1 MDWPLAKTSRRFALN
16 WTYLGAIARG
26 VSPIDLQ
33 GLALRN
39 LADARQ
45 YAREYGYDVD
55 QPGVP
60 DYLLRIQQE
69 AVGFVRSQFLDP
81 AQQSLIPPEVAN
93 PSDPLAL
100 LLLASRGS
108 HRVDPLRLWA
118 CTLLKVMHGLFY
130 IDNNL
135 KLRHFE
141 TIRQQVFAGLD
152 EVLHEQAGHSYL
164 RDGLLELP
172 LVHVERKRNK
182 GRHSI
187 LLKLLQK
194 PEYVA
199 ADIHDHL
206 GLRLTLQT
214 RVECLLALEL
224 LRRAHLVSASNLEV
238 SRTRNTL
245 VDLDAAKQ
253 VFTRWRAL
261 LERSPGY
268 PQALL
273 QRMDEELTALAPQ
286 PQRRDNPHS
295 AAEFHS
301 LQLTV
306 RKMIQLPPEGPQVR
320 ATPSPPPEGVKQ
332 TWGGPA
338 SACEAGSEAGCR
350 FFFAYEIQLL
360 DAASLAQSQ
369 QGAASHEAYKQ
380 RQVEAARRRVFGPQL
395 LAWLQHAS
403 APA

>member
-16 WTYLGAIARG
+16 WTYLSAIAQG

-39 LADARQ
+39 MADARQ

-60 DYLLRIQQE
+60 EYLRGIQQE
-69 AVGFVRSQFLDP
+69 ALGFVRTQFLAP
-81 AQQSLIPPEVAN
+81 AQQGLIPPEVAE
-93 PSDPLAL
+93 PADPLEL
-100 LLLASRGS
+100 LLLASRS
-108 HRVDPLRLWA
+108 AHRPDPQRLWA
-118 CTLLKVMHGLFY
+118 CSLLKVMHGLFY

-152 EVLHEQAGHSYL
+152 EVLHEHEGRAFLS
-164 RDGLLELP
+164 DGLLELP
-172 LVHVERKRNK
+172 LLHVERKRNK

-206 GLRLTLQT
+206 GVRLTLAT

-253 VFTRWRAL
+253 VFTRYRAL
-261 LERSPGY
+261 LERSPSY

-273 QRMDEELTALAPQ
+273 QRMDEELDALPA

-306 RKMIQLPPEGPQVR
+306 RKMIQLPPE
-320 ATPSPPPEGVKQ
+320 
-332 TWGGPA
+332 
-338 SACEAGSEAGCR
+338 AGSEAGCR

-360 DAASLAQSQ
+360 DAASQAKSQ
-369 QGAASHEAYKQ
+369 QGAASHEAYKL
-380 RQVEAARRRVFGPQL
+380 RQVETARRRVFGPEL
-395 LAWLQHAS
+395 LAWLAGQPS
-403 APA
+403 S